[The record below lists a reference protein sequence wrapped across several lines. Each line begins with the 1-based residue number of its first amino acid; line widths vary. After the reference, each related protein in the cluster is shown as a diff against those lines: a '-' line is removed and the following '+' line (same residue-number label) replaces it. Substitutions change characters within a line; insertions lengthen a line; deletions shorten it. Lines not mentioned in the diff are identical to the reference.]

1 MDNLLPTNEF
11 TEVEGRQYINP
22 QVSLDETTSF
32 INNLRSTQ
40 NQQNQE
46 IAKQTNMLGTDIPSI
61 KGGLI
66 GADSYFTSR
75 YQTPQTNAAVSNL
88 RAAAQAQA
96 LNQALANEQ
105 TIWKKRYNDAYR
117 SYQKRAASR
126 AAQLTSPTSGAGELL
141 IDTNANGGGEKIDI
155 SQYTGGEY
163 VKGKY
168 YPGTKE
174 GTGSYYDTSGNWWTV
189 SRPTF
194 RDVYFGATTNPFN
207 KKEVGNVVDVNGRKY
222 VYLDSG
228 VMGNQD
234 PAWYPVSSASGPVE

>member
-32 INNLRSTQ
+32 IDNLRSTQ

-75 YQTPQTNAAVSNL
+75 YQTPQTNAAISNL

-105 TIWKKRYNDAYR
+105 AMWKKRYNDAYR
-117 SYQKRAASR
+117 NYQKRAASNSSTPEIETIEGIYR
-126 AAQLTSPTSGAGELL
+126 EEDSGGTTGLKAVQDVNKYNKTATVYDSTAQRLDSR
-141 IDTNANGGGEKIDI
+141 
-155 SQYTGGEY
+155 
-163 VKGKY
+163 
-168 YPGTKE
+168 GTKE
-174 GTGSYYDTSGNWWTV
+174 
-189 SRPTF
+189 
-194 RDVYFGATTNPFN
+194 N
-207 KKEVGNVVDVNGRKY
+207 KKIAVSKDSKGNVTQVTINGVPSYGRGAKAKY
-222 VYLDSG
+222 RYLKQSG
-228 VMGNQD
+228 LVR
-234 PAWYPVSSASGPVE
+234 